1 MIEYLFGDF
10 LKNPGAFFEA
20 FGNYNQTFWPMQV
33 ITYVLGIIAVFWAI
47 KRIKY
52 SDNIILLILSYFW
65 LWGGFVF
72 CIIFFAPDYKVF
84 YILGGLCIIQGILFL
99 FYGLRSGKLLPLFTF
114 RTDMYGIIGA
124 IYILYALILYPFIG
138 YLTGYLYPNHPI
150 FGIAPCPVCIFTF
163 GLFLWVRKRLPI
175 GILVIPLIMSI
186 AGIFPIV
193 LGLYADIGLVIG
205 GLGGFLLVLQKN
217 RRLQE

>member
-1 MIEYLFGDF
+1 VIESLLGGL
-10 LKNPGAFFEA
+10 LKNPGALFEA
-20 FGNYNQTFWPMQV
+20 FGNYNKAFWPMQV
-33 ITYVLGIIAVFWAI
+33 IAYVLGVLAVLWAI

-65 LWGGFVF
+65 LWAGFVL
-72 CIIFFAPDYKVF
+72 CIIFFAPDYKAF
-84 YILGGLCIIQGILFL
+84 YILGGLGIMQGFLFL
-99 FYGLRSGKLLPLFTF
+99 FYGLRSHKLLPLFTF

-138 YLTGYLYPNHPI
+138 YLTGYPYPNHPI
-150 FGIAPCPVCIFTF
+150 FGAPCPVCIFTF
-163 GLFLWVRKRLPI
+163 GLFLWARKRLPT

-186 AGIFPIV
+186 SGIFPIV

-205 GLGGFLLVLQKN
+205 GIGGFFLVLQKN